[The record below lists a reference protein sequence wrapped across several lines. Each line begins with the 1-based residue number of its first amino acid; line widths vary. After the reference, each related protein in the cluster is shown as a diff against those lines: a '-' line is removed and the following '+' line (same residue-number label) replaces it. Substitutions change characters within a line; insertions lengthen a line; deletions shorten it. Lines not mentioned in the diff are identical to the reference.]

1 MSADHDRT
9 FVRTFLGVL
18 GALVGITFLIIIAA
32 VWITGDDGELSD
44 ARKARIAEN
53 TQPDFQVVT
62 DADNLQEVA
71 ASPGSGSN
79 GDSGDEGD
87 SASLEDTYKQVC
99 ASCHGTGMAGAPKT
113 GEAGPWQ
120 ARLDDKGRD
129 TLYDNAINGFKGMPA
144 KGGKADLSDDRV
156 KELVD
161 YILEESGV

>member
-32 VWITGDDGELSD
+32 VWITGNDGELSD
-44 ARKARIAEN
+44 ARKERIAER

-62 DADNLQEVA
+62 DADNLQQVA
-71 ASPGSGSN
+71 ASPASGSGSD
-79 GDSGDEGD
+79 GGGE
-87 SASLEDTYKQVC
+87 SASLEGTYKQVC

-120 ARLDDKGRD
+120 ARLDDKGLE

-144 KGGKADLSDDRV
+144 KGGRADLSDDRV